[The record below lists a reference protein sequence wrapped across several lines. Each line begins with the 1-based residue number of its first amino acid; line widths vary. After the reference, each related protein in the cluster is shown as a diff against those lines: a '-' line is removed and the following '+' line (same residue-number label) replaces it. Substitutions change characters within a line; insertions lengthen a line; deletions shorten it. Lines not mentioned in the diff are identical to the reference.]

1 MKYRIVGWTHYED
14 FETEAAEP
22 SYAATNVVIEEIKRK
37 RYSFSGWAHQEM
49 LRGAPVFNDGKKRLF
64 SARTFGGLMAVAHGY
79 TGSMDYALYAFQSEG
94 EEEMPPSSESFNPDT
109 FAPETDL
116 NEEFVIEVSQETLKK
131 TMETGAY
138 VCEECEQLKYVDA
151 GDTLTLKCGG
161 MTYSKKVID
170 VWAEKDFSEE
180 DRIDLYMHKEGAEE
194 KWRNAKK
201 LLTVCVEGY
210 QKPVFKGFGK

>member
-14 FETEAAEP
+14 FETETADA
-22 SYAATNVVIEEIKRK
+22 SYAATNVVIDEIKK
-37 RYSFSGWAHQEM
+37 KGYFFSGWAHQEM

-64 SARTFGGLMAVAHGY
+64 SARTFGGLMAIAHGY

-94 EEEMPPSSESFNPDT
+94 QEDMPPSSESFNPDT

-116 NEEFVIEVSQETLKK
+116 NEEFVIEVSEETLKK
-131 TMETGAY
+131 TKATGAY
-138 VCEECEQLKYVDA
+138 VCEECEGLKYIDV
-151 GDTLTLKCGG
+151 GDTLTLKCGET
-161 MTYSKKVID
+161 TYSKKVID
-170 VWAEKDFSEE
+170 AWAEKDLTEE

-210 QKPVFKGFGK
+210 QKPVFRGFDK